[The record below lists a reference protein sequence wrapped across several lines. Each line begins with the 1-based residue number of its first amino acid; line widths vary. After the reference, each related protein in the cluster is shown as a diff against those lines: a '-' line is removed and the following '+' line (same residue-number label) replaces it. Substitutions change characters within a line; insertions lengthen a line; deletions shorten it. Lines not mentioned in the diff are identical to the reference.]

1 MALLLWRSAWL
12 LSFIGSALIALPAFL
27 FTIYDISGNGT
38 DTYGIDH
45 DAVDAMQLF
54 LFFSYIPAIAA
65 VFLPVK
71 SWMMRFLACVI
82 IVIVTVRFVGLLS
95 L

>member
-1 MALLLWRSAWL
+1 MAILLWRSAWL

-27 FTIYDISGNGT
+27 FTIHDISGDGEN
-38 DTYGIDH
+38 TYGIDR
-45 DAVDAMQLF
+45 DAVNAMQLF
-54 LFFSYIPAIAA
+54 LFISYFPAIAA

-71 SWMMRFLACVI
+71 SGILRFLACVMV
-82 IVIVTVRFVGLLS
+82 VIVTIRLVGLLS